1 MKKIIVL
8 VILATFLTL
17 VLPAC
22 GSSNIATADQTAH
35 KSTIDLAT
43 PDQPPKYTK
52 DPSLS
57 DHSGKNDD
65 PAPGPYWGNN

>member
-1 MKKIIVL
+1 MKKLL
-8 VILATFLTL
+8 VIIAIAL
-17 VLPAC
+17 VVFSLSAC
-22 GSSNIATADQTAH
+22 HSGSTATADQTAH
-35 KSTIDLAT
+35 KSTTDLAT

-65 PAPGPYWGNN
+65 PGPGPYWGNN